1 MFRVL
6 ERASPD
12 VPPTETSHQ
21 MKRLSDASEEY
32 STIDTIPQSQQA
44 QLLQLP
50 R

>member
-1 MFRVL
+1 
-6 ERASPD
+6 
-12 VPPTETSHQ
+12 

-32 STIDTIPQSQQA
+32 STTDTLPQSQQA